1 MKHIPQR
8 MCIACRTMRPQKELI
23 RIVKDR
29 ETDKISLDIEKKLF
43 GRGAY
48 ICKNPDCINK
58 AEKKRCLERCFKTAV
73 PREIYE
79 GARKLT

>member
-58 AEKKRCLERCFKTAV
+58 AEKKRGLERCFKTAV